1 MPSALFTPPA
11 LELAAR
17 QVAPPGDVVGAL
29 HLGMDEAVDGLVA
42 DDVTTVVERQPAGDL
57 LGRPAEREA
66 VEDALA

>member
-1 MPSALFTPPA
+1 
-11 LELAAR
+11 
-17 QVAPPGDVVGAL
+17 
-29 HLGMDEAVDGLVA
+29 MDEAVDGLVA